1 MRLFGLEMKKIFSW
15 KLLLLTGVV
24 NFLLFYTF
32 LEFDL
37 EYFPNGS
44 GDTNLFEIEQQL
56 IPAYGAEIDKNEFEE
71 IKAMYVDRLD
81 AADNYF
87 KNDEQAQ
94 QLGITSYEEFRDIS
108 FDDPETG
115 DYAER
120 LMIQKS
126 EDFLWELQ
134 AWGLLIE
141 NFGTE
146 PASLEARAEQTT
158 GSMQQHYQQQLW
170 HEEFAF
176 YSSVVLDNFY
186 SYKTNMAIII
196 LISVAMLMSP
206 VFLRDTASGILP
218 HQYTSKVGRRAYRI
232 KWLAGISSTVI
243 LTIVL
248 LALYMGLYWT
258 NGTASHFGLSLS
270 SFGWYEYWYDM
281 TFLQYILLSVAAIF
295 FVAILLGILSM
306 AISTVVPNAVVLI
319 GSQIVILF
327 IMIAGVTM
335 FLIRDIIIIYL
346 PQIVVPIGYVF
357 LFSAV
362 ATISWWIWRR
372 ELRRDIVQ

>member
-1 MRLFGLEMKKIFSW
+1 MRLFGMEMKKIFSW
-15 KLLLLTGVV
+15 KLLLLIGVV

-37 EYFPNGS
+37 KYFPNGVDD
-44 GDTNLFEIEQQL
+44 GNLLEIEQQL
-56 IPAYGAEIDKNEFEE
+56 IPEYGARIDENEFEE
-71 IKAMYVDRLD
+71 IKAMYANRLE
-81 AADNYF
+81 AADNF
-87 KNDEQAQ
+87 FENDEQAQ
-94 QLGITSYEEFRDIS
+94 QLGITSYEEFRDLS
-108 FDDPETG
+108 FNDPITG
-115 DYAER
+115 DYAEK
-120 LMIQKS
+120 LMFEKS

-134 AWGLLIE
+134 AWRSLID

-146 PASLEARAEQTT
+146 SVSLESRAEQTT

-170 HEEFAF
+170 HKEFAF
-176 YSSVVLDNFY
+176 YSSIVLDNFY

-206 VFLRDTASGILP
+206 VFLRDTRSGIVP

-232 KWLAGISSTVI
+232 KWLAGISSTII

-248 LALYMGLYWT
+248 LTLYMGLYWT
-258 NGTASHFGLSLS
+258 NGIASHFALPLS

-281 TFLQYILLSVAAIF
+281 TFFQYILLSIAAIF
-295 FVAILLGILSM
+295 IVAILLGILSM
-306 AISTVVPNAVVLI
+306 AVSTIVPNAIVLI
-319 GSQIVILF
+319 GSQIVVLF
-327 IMIAGVTM
+327 VMIAGVVM

-346 PQIVVPIGYVF
+346 PQMFVPIGYVF

-362 ATISWWIWRR
+362 VTISWFVWRR
-372 ELRRDIVQ
+372 ELRRDIV